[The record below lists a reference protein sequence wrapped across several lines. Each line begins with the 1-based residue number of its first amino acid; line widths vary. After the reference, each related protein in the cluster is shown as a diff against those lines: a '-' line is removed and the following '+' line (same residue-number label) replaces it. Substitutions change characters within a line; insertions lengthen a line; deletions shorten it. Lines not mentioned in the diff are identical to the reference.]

1 MGFILKAPGE
11 KTVYFTGDTVWTKN
25 FENAVE
31 KNNPDYIIMNAGYPL
46 YEGLN
51 GSSTMG
57 EEDVKKCCE
66 MFKHPKIVVTHL
78 DCLAHCF
85 STSKIVKKL
94 VEENN
99 LKDRVIIPKD
109 GEIVH
114 L

>member
-25 FENAVE
+25 FEISVE
-31 KNNPDYIIMNAGYPL
+31 KNKPDYIIMNAGYPL

-57 EEDVKKCCE
+57 EDDVKKCCE
-66 MFKHPKIVVTHL
+66 MFKEPKIIVTHL
-78 DCLAHCF
+78 DCLAHCC
-85 STSKIVKKL
+85 STSKTVKKIVK
-94 VEENN
+94 ENN
-99 LKDRVIIPKD
+99 LQDRVIIPKD